1 MTEDKG
7 TVVSKGTRSNLQAFQ
22 QRLSERIAQAQSGAA
37 TENLRLSVT
46 IAGQTCLFPLSQTQG
61 VIEITQL
68 KPVPLAKPWLLGIVI
83 EQGEIYSVIDPM
95 QLVGAGKL
103 ELRTGSKAVVVSP
116 TLGLPICILVDRVN
130 GLVNRA
136 NFKVENKIVEAM
148 SDQDEAEKSSL
159 GMALFASAAWSNE
172 TDQVHL
178 EVSFETFIEYPELK
192 QPLA

>member
-68 KPVPLAKPWLLGIVI
+68 KPVPLAKPWLMGVVI

-103 ELRTGSKAVVVSP
+103 ELRSGSKAVVVSP

-148 SDQDEAEKSSL
+148 SDQDEAGKSSL

-178 EVSFETFIEYPELK
+178 EVSLETFIEYPELK